1 MAVETHIL
9 LDLIELGAG
18 DGGNGVFLTV
28 DHALRKRG
36 VELIEGNGSRGSAK
50 AVSQSE
56 PDGGLLDADALTLHI
71 GRAGDLSFI
80 GGEVTEAKLAES
92 EVLKALRLKQRG
104 EVGLESVIQNV
115 ISDFLGGQ
123 QIGDGENLRF
133 GNPCGQGTVGG
144 DDGHLQR
151 AELDTLG
158 HLTLAAKLRVGIDL
172 HGHSAVGQLL
182 DLLLEEVCGD
192 GRLVLFVAGGAELD
206 LIGGGR
212 GILAVRCGGGILAP
226 AGCKGEDHSKGK
238 QKGNQLFHFHLSS
251 SVITWM
257 L

>member
-1 MAVETHIL
+1 MAVKAHIL

-28 DHALRKRG
+28 DHALGERG
-36 VELIEGNGSRGSAK
+36 IKLVECNRGSCSTEGI
-50 AVSQSE
+50 SQSE
-56 PDGGLLDADALTLHI
+56 PDGGFLHADALTLHI
-71 GRAGDLSFI
+71 GRTGDLSFI

-104 EVGLESVIQNV
+104 EVGLERVVQDFVGN
-115 ISDFLGGQ
+115 FLGGQ

-133 GNPCGQGTVGG
+133 GNPCGQGAIRCNN
-144 DDGHLQR
+144 GHFQR

-158 HLTLAAKLRVGIDL
+158 HLTLAAKLRIGVDFNRNG
-172 HGHSAVGQLL
+172 AVGQFLYL
-182 DLLLEEVCGD
+182 FLEEVCGD

-206 LIGGGR
+206 LIGCGR
-212 GILAVRCGGGILAP
+212 GILAVRCRGVLAAAGGEG
-226 AGCKGEDHSKGK
+226 KDHGKGK
-238 QKGNQLFHFHLSS
+238 QQSNQLFHFHLSS

>member
-1 MAVETHIL
+1 
-9 LDLIELGAG
+9 
-18 DGGNGVFLTV
+18 
-28 DHALRKRG
+28 
-36 VELIEGNGSRGSAK
+36 
-50 AVSQSE
+50 
-56 PDGGLLDADALTLHI
+56 
-71 GRAGDLSFI
+71 
-80 GGEVTEAKLAES
+80 
-92 EVLKALRLKQRG
+92 VLKALRLKQRG
-104 EVGLESVIQNV
+104 EVGLERVVQDFVGN
-115 ISDFLGGQ
+115 FLGGQ

-133 GNPCGQGTVGG
+133 GNPCGQGAVRCNN
-144 DDGHLQR
+144 GHFQR
-151 AELDTLG
+151 AELDTFG

-192 GRLVLFVAGGAELD
+192 GRLVLFVAGGTEFD

-212 GILAVRCGGGILAP
+212 GILAVRCGGVLAP
-226 AGCKGEDHSKGK
+226 AGCKGEDHGKGK

>member
-1 MAVETHIL
+1 M
-9 LDLIELGAG
+9 
-18 DGGNGVFLTV
+18 
-28 DHALRKRG
+28 
-36 VELIEGNGSRGSAK
+36 
-50 AVSQSE
+50 
-56 PDGGLLDADALTLHI
+56 
-71 GRAGDLSFI
+71 
-80 GGEVTEAKLAES
+80 TEAELAES
-92 EVLKALRLKQRG
+92 EVLEALGLEQRG

-133 GNPCGQGTVGG
+133 GNPSGKRAVGSN
-144 DDGHLQR
+144 DGHLQR
-151 AELDTLG
+151 TELDAFG
-158 HLTLAAKLRVGIDL
+158 HLTLAAKLGVRIDL

-206 LIGGGR
+206 LIG
-212 GILAVRCGGGILAP
+212 CGGGGVAIALGIVVRVGVVLAP

-238 QKGNQLFHFHLSS
+238 QQSNQLFHFHLSS

>member
-1 MAVETHIL
+1 M
-9 LDLIELGAG
+9 DLIELGAG
-18 DGGNGVFLTV
+18 DGSDGVLLTV

-36 VELIEGNGSRGSAK
+36 IKLVECNGGSCSTEGI
-50 AVSQSE
+50 SQCK
-56 PDGGLLDADALTLHI
+56 PNGGLLHADALTLHI

-80 GGEVTEAKLAES
+80 GGEVTEAELAES

-104 EVGLESVIQNV
+104 EVGLERVVQDFVGN
-115 ISDFLGGQ
+115 FLGGQ

-133 GNPCGQGTVGG
+133 GNPCGQGAVRCNN
-144 DDGHLQR
+144 GHFQR
-151 AELDTLG
+151 AELDTFG

-192 GRLVLFVAGGAELD
+192 GRLVLFVAGGTEFD

-212 GILAVRCGGGILAP
+212 GILAVRCGGVLAP
-226 AGCKGEDHSKGK
+226 AGCKGEDHGKGK

>member
-36 VELIEGNGSRGSAK
+36 IKLVECNGGSRSTEGI
-50 AVSQSE
+50 SQCK
-56 PDGGLLDADALTLHI
+56 PNGGLLHADALTLHI
-71 GRAGDLSFI
+71 GRTGDLSFI
-80 GGEVTEAKLAES
+80 GGEVTEAELAES

-104 EVGLESVIQNV
+104 EVGLERVVQDFVGN
-115 ISDFLGGQ
+115 FLGGQ

-133 GNPCGQGTVGG
+133 GNPCGKRAVGG

-151 AELDTLG
+151 TELDALS
-158 HLTLAAKLRVGIDL
+158 HFTLAAKLGVGVDL
-172 HGHSAVGQLL
+172 NGHSAVGQLL
-182 DLLLEEVCGD
+182 DLLLEEVCSN
-192 GRLVLFVAGGAELD
+192 GRLMLLIASGTEFD

-212 GILAVRCGGGILAP
+212 GILAVRCGGVLAP

-238 QKGNQLFHFHLSS
+238 QQSNQLFHFHLSS